1 MKPHIMNIKAS
12 ESSEPTRNIHS
23 VIPMR
28 QKKKKLREYELMKQN
43 FAVCVFFWHFN
54 AENLINLS

>member
-43 FAVCVFFWHFN
+43 FAVCVFFGI
-54 AENLINLS
+54 LMLKI